1 MSTVSP
7 VSPAIT
13 SAKPGVVS
21 LARVVGVTVLRGL
34 NRLARRPSIL
44 VPSVVM
50 PVFFVITFSSSFGG
64 IARDPAFGTDNAF
77 NWMTAYGV
85 LQGAA
90 FAGTG
95 AAGMTAEDLENGFF
109 DRLLLAPGS
118 RLALLLGPLAFAA
131 VRAVMPAILVPIVA
145 IIVGGVDLPGGV
157 IPTFAMTLLGAVGTA
172 AVFGLLSLGIA
183 FLIRSQK
190 ALLVSSL
197 FVFSSLFMST
207 GQAPLDYQVGWLQGV
222 ARRNPI
228 TPIIDLTRQ
237 GFIGDV
243 TWAGTW
249 PGLVSIAVMSI
260 VLGALARLQLARLAP

>member
-1 MSTVSP
+1 MTAAAATVQDP
-7 VSPAIT
+7 
-13 SAKPGVVS
+13 S
-21 LARVVGVTVLRGL
+21 LLRVVLYTVFRGV
-34 NRLARRPSIL
+34 NRLKRRPSIL

-118 RLALLLGPLAFAA
+118 RSALLLGPLAFAA
-131 VRAVMPAILVPIVA
+131 IRAVMPAILVPVA
-145 IIVGGVDLPGGV
+145 ATIVGGLDMPGGV
-157 IPTFAMTLLGAVGTA
+157 LATFGMALLGAVGTA
-172 AVFGLLSLGIA
+172 IVFGLLSLA
-183 FLIRSQK
+183 AVFVMKSQK

-207 GQAPLDYQVGWLQGV
+207 GQAPLDFQVGWLQWV

-228 TPIIDLTRQ
+228 TPVIDLTRQ

-243 TWAGTW
+243 TWAGTR
-249 PGLVSIAVMSI
+249 PGLISLALMVA
-260 VLGALARLQLARLAP
+260 VLGALAHWLLSRLAP